1 MNEFDQRA
9 ASWDENPMHWDRSKA
24 IAEEILKTTPLTKS
38 MNALE
43 FGAGT
48 GILSFMLKDHLNEI
62 TLMDNSIE
70 MLKMTDAKIEKS
82 KVSNLKTIH
91 FDLEQ
96 REYKE
101 NKFDFIFTQMV
112 LHHVQDIKGIISR
125 FNGLL
130 NRKGY
135 IAIADLYTEDGSFH
149 DAGFNGHKGFD
160 VEQLSK
166 LLSDNGFENIKH
178 KQCFVINRALPD
190 GSSKQFPI
198 FLLTANKV

>member
-1 MNEFDQRA
+1 MNEFNQRA

-24 IAEEILKTTPLTKS
+24 IAEEILKTIPLKSS

-82 KVSNLKTIH
+82 NALNLKTIH
-91 FDLEQ
+91 FELENGEYTGNLFDL
-96 REYKE
+96 
-101 NKFDFIFTQMV
+101 IFTQMV
-112 LHHVQDIKGIISR
+112 LHHVEDVNGIIAR
-125 FNGLL
+125 FKGLL
-130 NRKGY
+130 NLKGY
-135 IAIADLYTEDGSFH
+135 IAISDLYTEDGTFH
-149 DAGFNGHKGFD
+149 DAGFDGHKGFD
-160 VEQLSK
+160 VEQLSI
-166 LLSDNGFENIKH
+166 LLANNGFENINH
-178 KQCFVINRALPD
+178 KQCFIINRALPD
-190 GSSKQFPI
+190 GSTKQFPI